1 MSFCSISLID
11 DGEIRVP
18 AGIYQELAD
27 AFMNGK
33 SFACFVDIYGGRHTL
48 KLSRVA
54 NISLW
59 DDEALLNWELG
70 KEEKK
75 YE

>member
-1 MSFCSISLID
+1 MSYASIALID

-18 AGIYQELAD
+18 SEMFTELSL

-33 SFACFVDIYGGRHTL
+33 PFACFTDLYGGRHTL

-59 DDEALLNWELG
+59 DDEALLKWGLNR
-70 KEEKK
+70 EEKD
-75 YE
+75 YG